1 MWRHMVA
8 HISNRIQRNLDEGD
22 LIVFRLGRLPGA
34 SVDLTTEPGRQE
46 LGGGKI
52 VGAGRSRR
60 Q

>member
-22 LIVFRLGRLPGA
+22 LIVFRLGQMPGA
-34 SVDLTTEPGRQE
+34 SVDLTTKSGGQE
-46 LGGGKI
+46 LGGG
-52 VGAGRSRR
+52 RSRR